1 MAEKLEENPPHD
13 MAGYGGMIWRD
24 HVVGNNAWL
33 FQDIAASLNMSQGF
47 SLAAEGAIGTVTRRI
62 SMASPRAVTM
72 CGTLDMGSSEQ
83 TGCITRTNWS
93 YPLPFFLSTRAYPIS
108 PDHIS
113 RSQCDGSLYLTLTLT
128 VGAPTPTLQE
138 FANKELRARNAHHP
152 QNSVTNDS

>member
-1 MAEKLEENPPHD
+1 MAEKLEQNLPP
-13 MAGYGGMIWRD
+13 Y

-108 PDHIS
+108 PDLSVKVFVTSH
-113 RSQCDGSLYLTLTLT
+113 YLTLTLT
-128 VGAPTPTLQE
+128 VAATPTLQE

>member
-1 MAEKLEENPPHD
+1 MAEKWEENLPP
-13 MAGYGGMIWRD
+13 Y
-24 HVVGNNAWL
+24 HVVGNSAWL

-83 TGCITRTNWS
+83 TGCITRTNSS

-113 RSQCDGSLYLTLTLT
+113 RSQCDGLCHVYLTLTLT
-128 VGAPTPTLQE
+128 VGAPHLHSKNSQTRSREPATHTTPKI
-138 FANKELRARNAHHP
+138 A
-152 QNSVTNDS
+152 